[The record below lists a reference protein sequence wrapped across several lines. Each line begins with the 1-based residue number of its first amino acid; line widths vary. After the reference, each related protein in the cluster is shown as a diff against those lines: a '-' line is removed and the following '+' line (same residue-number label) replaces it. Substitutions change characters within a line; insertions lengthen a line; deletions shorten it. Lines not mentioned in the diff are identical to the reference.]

1 MSVNKTDIINA
12 AADVFNNSPTVDQ
25 RPQTAGISKM
35 TLYRYF
41 RGKETL
47 IIATLRNDRIF
58 SG

>member
-25 RPQTAGISKM
+25 RSQAAGISKM